1 MQYLDNDIGAE
12 FDLRYPLPQE
22 ESSLVCTYEDVV
34 LTDPTELLFQQ
45 VMQKAEA
52 PSSARAA
59 HRLSSIAEVVLAMF
73 YIITWLPKKICLI
86 NPLTPHPHPPPHSP
100 THTPQ

>member
-1 MQYLDNDIGAE
+1 MQYLDKDIGAE

-22 ESSLVCTYEDVV
+22 SSLVCTDEDVV

-73 YIITWLPKKICLI
+73 CIT
-86 NPLTPHPHPPPHSP
+86 
-100 THTPQ
+100 